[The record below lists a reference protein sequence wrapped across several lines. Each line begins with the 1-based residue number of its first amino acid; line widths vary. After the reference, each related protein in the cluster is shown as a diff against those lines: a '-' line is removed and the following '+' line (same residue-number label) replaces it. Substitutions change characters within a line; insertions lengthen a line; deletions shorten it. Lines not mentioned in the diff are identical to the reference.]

1 MTGMKQILLLLAGC
15 LILTACNS
23 GYTPQPRA
31 TNFPAIQ
38 QNHIR
43 SAAHWQ
49 LMANNEVASLVSS
62 IPFDAS
68 VAIRPAGD
76 ESSPFEQAYRRMLTA
91 ALVEQGIVVALSSD
105 TATHYLNYDLQ
116 MIRHS
121 ETDNDW
127 LPRPGTASAWIAIA
141 TASANVRNWTNQEY
155 ALIPLALGLDVF
167 MALWRDTEVSVA
179 EIIVHSQLQDDAHIV
194 AANSHVYYFNGEDIQ
209 QYQDQGKAFPV
220 VSQSARTLSSAVTA
234 P

>member
-1 MTGMKQILLLLAGC
+1 MTGMKQIAILLAAS
-15 LILTACNS
+15 LALVACNS
-23 GYTPQPRA
+23 GYPPHPRA
-31 TNFPAIQ
+31 INFPAVQ

-49 LMANNEVASLVSS
+49 LMADNEVQSLAAAL
-62 IPFDAS
+62 PPQAS
-68 VAIRPAGD
+68 VAIRQAGQ

-91 ALVEQGIVVALSSD
+91 ALVDSGIQVALSPAAAS
-105 TATHYLNYDLQ
+105 HYLDYNLQ
-116 MIRHS
+116 MIQHS
-121 ETDNDW
+121 ETDRDW

-167 MALWRDTEVSVA
+167 AALWRDTDSSIAEV
-179 EIIVHSQLQDDAHIV
+179 IIHSQLQDAEHIV
-194 AANSHVYYFNGEDIQ
+194 AANSHVYYFNGDDMQ
-209 QYQDQGKAFPV
+209 QYQNQGRTFPV
-220 VSQSARTLSSAVTA
+220 VSQSPASPHYAVSA